1 MKIELSG
8 TKNTSKIMVRDLV
21 NSYKDTGENGVVG
34 YGGKLNIR
42 PKYQREFIYKEKE
55 RNEVIQTL
63 RKDFPL
69 NTMYWVV
76 TEDGY
81 ELMDGQ
87 QRTVSI
93 CQYVDGDYSIDW
105 NGQPR
110 GFNNLTPGEQEQI
123 LNYELSVY
131 ICEGTDKERLDW
143 FNVINIAGV
152 PLTKQEI
159 RNATYTGPWLT
170 DAKRWFSKTGAPAAQ
185 IAEKLVSGSA
195 IRQEILEKALKW
207 ISKNNIEDYMADH
220 QKESNAD
227 ELWQYFQAVIDWVNR
242 IFPNQDGAR
251 VKLMKGLEWG
261 DFYNKYKNEN
271 LNAQELEKQI
281 IKLIDDDE
289 VENKKG
295 IYEYL
300 LTGDVRT
307 LSLRQF
313 DDKIKQKKYQEQK
326 GICSLPDGCGK
337 HFEYGDMEA
346 DHITPWSKGG
356 KTVYENCQMLCRD
369 DNRRKSAK

>member
-8 TKNTSKIMVRDLV
+8 TKNTPKITVRDLV
-21 NSYKDTGENGVVG
+21 NSYKDDGENGVVG

-55 RNEVIQTL
+55 RNEVIQTV

-76 TEDGY
+76 TGDGH

-93 CQYVDGDYSIDW
+93 CQYVDGDFSIDW

-123 LNYELSVY
+123 LNYELSIY

-143 FNVINIAGV
+143 FNIINIAGV

-185 IAEKLVSGSA
+185 VGEKLVSGSP

-207 ISKNNIEDYMADH
+207 ISDNKIEDYMADH
-220 QKESNAD
+220 QKKSNAD
-227 ELWQYFQAVIDWVNR
+227 ELWQYFQAVIDWVNL
-242 IFPNQDGAR
+242 IFPNQDSSR

-261 DFYNKYKNEN
+261 DFHNKYKDEN
-271 LNAQELEKQI
+271 FNAQELEKRI
-281 IKLIDDDE
+281 IGLIDDDE
-289 VENKKG
+289 VENKRG

-300 LTGDVRT
+300 LTGDART

-326 GICSLPDGCGK
+326 GICPKPDGCGK
-337 HFEYGDMEA
+337 HFEFDEMEA
-346 DHITPWSKGG
+346 DHIMPWSKGG
-356 KTVYENCQMLCRD
+356 KTIAENCQMLCKE
-369 DNRRKSAK
+369 DNRRKSGK